1 MRRKHLGGTLAALAI
16 CVAAYG
22 AAQARE
28 PVKVEVKK
36 WRVIGATKYSPKP
49 RPVSRWYKIKSN
61 AKERMDEFKKS
72 HSPNGL
78 LAADPLISADFEEK
92 TEFEI
97 RTPPDPKTPRK
108 DNNVSRSDKR
118 PGEKNTRSKE
128 NPRVIIVRVYKIVER
143 KINGKRV
150 GKVVELKEKRLV
162 TQDEEAARTF
172 YEYWKKR
179 SGYTASW
186 NAPGRKSPVRK
197 PQSSNGSETRSS
209 ALQKSKLTLTLQN
222 VAGEW
227 GYRSGRRMRR
237 QFTIQPDGSVKAYGY
252 YSYGGKGRA
261 EIKNGK
267 LMIVAKGTWGYVKDK
282 PYLWWYLTL
291 KDGRLVGKTAYTRRD
306 FTKSNPRLEWSKP
319 NSAIL
324 YRIPKK

>member
-1 MRRKHLGGTLAALAI
+1 MRRKHLGGTLAALAV

-49 RPVSRWYKIKSN
+49 RPVSNWYKIKSN
-61 AKERMDEFKKS
+61 AEARMDEFKKS

-78 LAADPLISADFEEK
+78 LAADPLISAELEEK

-97 RTPPDPKTPRK
+97 RMPPDPKTPRK
-108 DNNVSRSDKR
+108 DNNVSGSDKR
-118 PGEKNTRSKE
+118 PGEKNTQSKE

-143 KINGKRV
+143 RINGKRV

-197 PQSSNGSETRSS
+197 PQPSNGSETRSS

-227 GYRSGRRMRR
+227 GYKSGRSIRR
-237 QFTIQPDGSVKAYGY
+237 QFTIQPDGSVKADAYYYGI
-252 YSYGGKGRA
+252 GRA
-261 EIKNGK
+261 AIKNGK
-267 LMIVAKGTWGYVKDK
+267 LTILAKGTWGYVKNK
-282 PYLWWYLTL
+282 PYLWWNLTL
-291 KDGRLVGKTAYTRRD
+291 EDGRLVGKTAYTRKV
-306 FTKSNPRLEWSKP
+306 FTKTSPRLEWSKP
-319 NSAIL
+319 RSTTL
-324 YRIPKK
+324 YKIPKK